1 MLAPH
6 HRRKRRLQASYIC
19 ARAKFPFQLVLLALT
34 VAALLGEIAG
44 ISQAASPPENWIST
58 WAAPAVART
67 DQPAQ
72 TLSPAAQA
80 YPWAQDVP
88 SAVRGAASNQPTR
101 DRRDVAI
108 AHQGS
113 DAPADRPCIDWRVA
127 RSNRAGQQ
135 LGNPALAH
143 WCRPGGAARQGRVDS
158 GRL

>member
-1 MLAPH
+1 MLAPQ
-6 HRRKRRLQASYIC
+6 RSRKLHIRASYTC
-19 ARAKFPFQLVLLALT
+19 ARARIPPLSVLLALT
-34 VAALLGEIAG
+34 VVALLGG
-44 ISQAASPPENWIST
+44 TTGVGQAASPPEQWIST

-88 SAVRGAASNQPTR
+88 SAVRGAAWNQPTR

-108 AHQGS
+108 ALQGS

-127 RSNRAGQQ
+127 RSNRAGQH
-135 LGNPALAH
+135 LGNPALA
-143 WCRPGGAARQGRVDS
+143 
-158 GRL
+158 